1 MRLGDFGYAGD
12 DHAVPFE
19 VDGLDVR
26 GRVVQLGPVLEQILS
41 RHAYPDRVAELVAE
55 SLVLTVL
62 LGTSLKLEGR
72 FLMQTRTDGPVS
84 LLMADYTAAGAI
96 RAYAK
101 YDAERLAAMEMADAG
116 ELIGKGVLA
125 LTVDQGENARNYQG
139 IVEID
144 GRGLEEAVR
153 EYFRQS
159 EQIPTDLRLG
169 VARLQQPGQ
178 EKLWRA
184 GGMLTQFLPEASR
197 ARPPV
202 DLPGGDDPARDEAA
216 AEIAEPA
223 DGWTEA
229 QALLRTIDRFEL
241 VDPTVGSERLLYRLF
256 HEPGVRVFEARPL
269 ADRCRCSRERA
280 LAIVQTFSA
289 DEIDEFTAETGN
301 IHVNCEFCSTEYV
314 FEPAELAAVAAG

>member
-1 MRLGDFGYAGD
+1 MQLGDFGYAGD
-12 DHAVPFE
+12 DHAVPFQ

-41 RHAYPDRVAELVAE
+41 RHAYPDKVSELVAE
-55 SLVLTVL
+55 ALVLTVL

-72 FLMQTRTDGPVS
+72 FILQTRTDGPVS

-101 YDAERLAAMEMADAG
+101 FDAERLAALDISDTSD
-116 ELIGKGVLA
+116 LVGKGVLA
-125 LTVDQGENARNYQG
+125 LTIDQGENARNYQG

-178 EKLWRA
+178 QENWRA

-197 ARPPV
+197 ARPVV
-202 DLPGGDDPARDEAA
+202 DLPGGDQPEQNMATDAP
-216 AEIAEPA
+216 EPA
-223 DGWTEA
+223 DGWSEA
-229 QALLRTIDRFEL
+229 QALLRTLDRFEL

-256 HEPGVRVFEARPL
+256 HDPGVRVYEAKPL
-269 ADRCRCSRERA
+269 SDQCRCSRERA
-280 LAIVQTFSA
+280 LSIVRTFSA
-289 DEIDEFTAETGN
+289 DEIDEFTADTGN

-314 FEPAELAAVAAG
+314 FDPAEFSTVAVD